1 MKLSGL
7 IRKSLDGQK
16 ILGKDKKEYLIQV
29 TEGGHFSIC
38 VKDTENPLNYGV
50 FPEMRDLGTVL
61 YNVEIADFTYA
72 NGKGL
77 YKKVI
82 QMISEAVPV
91 GTSYKGSMANYEDQQ
106 EILEY
111 VRDNKPDLNIKET
124 LERTRFG
131 HVLLSSQFNDVKVF
145 YKDLKETTQGI
156 NALLN
161 FSRDIEKGVFPSSH
175 GTDLYLIGTKC

>member
-1 MKLSGL
+1 MKLSDL
-7 IRKSLDGQK
+7 IRESLDGQK

-29 TEGGHFSIC
+29 TWGGQFSIC

-50 FPEMRDLGTVL
+50 FPEIGDLGTVL
-61 YNVEIADFTYA
+61 YNYEMTDFTSV
-72 NGKGL
+72 NGRGL

-91 GTSYKGSMANYEDQQ
+91 GTSYRGSMVNYEDQQ
-106 EILEY
+106 GILSY
-111 VRDNKPDLNIKET
+111 VRDNKHDLNIKEA

-131 HVLLSSQFNDVKVF
+131 HVLLSSKFKDVKIL
-145 YKDLKETTQGI
+145 YKGLTNPSEGI

-161 FSRDIEKGVFPSSH
+161 FSRDIEKGVFTSSH